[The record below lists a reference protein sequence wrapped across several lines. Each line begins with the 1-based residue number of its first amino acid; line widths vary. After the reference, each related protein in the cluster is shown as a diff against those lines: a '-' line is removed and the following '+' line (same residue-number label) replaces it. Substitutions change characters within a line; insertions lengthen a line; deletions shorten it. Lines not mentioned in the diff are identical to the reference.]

1 MSLKISNSWDIYPC
15 GYNLPYE
22 VFEVF
27 KCAGTRDIQMVGRV
41 RSCLAYV
48 NDGHI
53 GNFVISEKKCFEAAR
68 MIKDH
73 KLKSQMHLGLKL
85 LFLWPW

>member
-1 MSLKISNSWDIYPC
+1 
-15 GYNLPYE
+15 
-22 VFEVF
+22 
-27 KCAGTRDIQMVGRV
+27 MVGRV

-53 GNFVISEKKCFEAAR
+53 GNFVISKKKCFEAAR

-85 LFLWPW
+85 LFL